1 MAILTKHDLPLIL
14 KVDSNEIKKYVW
26 SMLGY
31 PVVQVEITEDQFETV
46 LRTAG
51 DFIAH
56 YFHHEMKVSY
66 FYTKSNISEYNF
78 PQDAYWIKEVWW
90 DAATSNVNDIFSAD
104 SYLFNVGN
112 IVSPQTILTDYVML
126 QQYRRF
132 SRKILGTEGHWEILG
147 DKIKLL
153 PVPKGT
159 YPVVIVYIPS
169 ISSFNTPHARRLT
182 MDMAVAECKII
193 LGNIRG
199 KYGSMPGPDGAV
211 TMDGDAI
218 RTQGLEEK
226 KNIIDE
232 AIKLSEPLVVYK
244 F

>member
-1 MAILTKHDLPLIL
+1 MAIISKHDLPVVL
-14 KVDSNEIKKYVW
+14 KVNSEEIKKYVW

-46 LRTAG
+46 LKTAG

-56 YFHHEMKVSY
+56 YFHHEMKVAY
-66 FYTKSNISEYNF
+66 FYTKSNIADYKL
-78 PQDAYWIKEVWW
+78 PGDAYWIKDVCW
-90 DAATSNVNDIFSAD
+90 DAATSNINDVFSAE

-132 SRKILGTEGHWEILG
+132 SRKVLGTEGHWEVIDG
-147 DKIKLL
+147 KIRLS

-159 YPVVIVYIPS
+159 YPVLVLYIPPVS
-169 ISSFNTPHARRLT
+169 TFKTPHARRLT

-199 KYGSMPGPDGAV
+199 KYSSIPGPDGAV

-218 RTQGLEEK
+218 RTQGLDEK

-232 AIKLSEPLVVYK
+232 AIKLGEPLQVYK